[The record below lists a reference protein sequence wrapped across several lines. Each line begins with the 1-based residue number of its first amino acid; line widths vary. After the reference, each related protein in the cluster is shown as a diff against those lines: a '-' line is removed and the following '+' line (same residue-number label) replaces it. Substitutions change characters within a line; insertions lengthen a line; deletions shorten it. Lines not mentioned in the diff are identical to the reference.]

1 MNNKVKKY
9 LTHGTSY
16 QEEYNKDITL
26 YEVKRAT
33 KALKKHKHEGPG
45 EVRNEFLKYGAEFL
59 TRTL

>member
-9 LTHGTSY
+9 LTHGTSH

-45 EVRNEFLKYGAEFL
+45 EVRNEF
-59 TRTL
+59 